1 MLPHQDATTVPL
13 FRRRAEPL
21 DQTLEKV
28 PDDLPRDGIFTQPLV
43 VAVTAAGPEAL
54 DDGELRVTFRA
65 TVKDAD
71 GKRCPDL
78 HVEATV
84 TGPERTAT
92 GATTT
97 DLMGQARFRMAGPAG
112 TYAIRIDDVAGGA
125 LDLDPAAS
133 TLTAELEVS

>member
-1 MLPHQDATTVPL
+1 MPL

-28 PDDLPRDGIFTQPLV
+28 PDDLPRDQLFRQPLI
-43 VAVTAAGPEAL
+43 VALTAAGPDRLE
-54 DDGELRVTFRA
+54 DGSLRVTFRA

-71 GKRCPDL
+71 GRRCPDL
-78 HVEATV
+78 HVEATI

-97 DLMGQARFRMAGPAG
+97 DLMGQARFRMAGPRG
-112 TYAIRIDDVAGGA
+112 RYAIRIDDVAGGA
-125 LDLDPAAS
+125 LALDGVAS
-133 TLTAELEVS
+133 ELTAEVDVS

>member
-1 MLPHQDATTVPL
+1 MSL
-13 FRRRAEPL
+13 FHRRAEPL

-28 PDDLPRDGIFTQPLV
+28 PDDLPRDGLFTQPLV
-43 VAVTAAGPEAL
+43 ISLVAAGPDRL
-54 DDGELRVTFRA
+54 DDGSLRVTFRA

-84 TGPERTAT
+84 TGPEREAT

-97 DLMGQARFRMAGPAG
+97 DLMGQARFRMAGPPG
-112 TYAIRIDDVAGGA
+112 RYAILIEDVAGGA
-125 LDLDPAAS
+125 LALDGVAS
-133 TLTAELEVS
+133 TLTAEIEVSDR

>member
-1 MLPHQDATTVPL
+1 MPL
-13 FRRRAEPL
+13 FRRRSEPV

-28 PDDLPRDGIFTQPLV
+28 PDDLPRDGIFQQPLV
-43 VAVTAAGPEAL
+43 VAISPVAPDRL
-54 DDGELRVTFRA
+54 DDGSRRVTFRI
-65 TVKDAD
+65 TVKDAE

-84 TGPERTAT
+84 TGPDRTAT

-112 TYAIRIDDVAGGA
+112 VYAIRVDDVAGGA
-125 LDLDPAAS
+125 LDLDPDAS
-133 TLTAELEVS
+133 VLTAELEVD

>member
-1 MLPHQDATTVPL
+1 MPL
-13 FRRRAEPL
+13 FRRRDEPL

-28 PDDLPRDGIFTQPLV
+28 PDDLTRDQLFTQPLV
-43 VAVTAAGPEAL
+43 VGLTASGPEEL
-54 DDGELRVTFRA
+54 EDGSLRVTFRA
-65 TVKDAD
+65 TVKDAE

-84 TGPERTAT
+84 TGPDRTAT

-112 TYAIRIDDVAGGA
+112 SYAIRIDDVAGGA
-125 LDLDPAAS
+125 LALDGVAS
-133 TLTAELEVS
+133 VLTAELEVG

>member
-1 MLPHQDATTVPL
+1 MPL
-13 FRRRAEPL
+13 FRRRSEPV

-43 VAVTAAGPEAL
+43 VAISPAGPDRL
-54 DDGELRVTFRA
+54 DDGSARVTFRV

-78 HVEATV
+78 HIEATV
-84 TGPERTAT
+84 TGPARTAT

-97 DLMGQARFRMAGPAG
+97 DLMGQARFRMVGSAG

-125 LDLDPAAS
+125 LDLDPDAS
-133 TLTAELEVS
+133 VLTAELEVD